1 MELPPWLWIILIG
14 ALVAASCSLVG
25 CFLVLRRM
33 AMLGDAI
40 SHAVLPGIAIA
51 FLVTKSRNSIFMLIG
66 ATVLGLV
73 TAFLV
78 QMLNKSGRVRGDAAI
93 GVTFTSLFAIGV
105 ILISQFAHNV
115 DLDLDCVLYGVI
127 EYTPLYTLAVG
138 DREWGPRA
146 FWQRLAVVAL
156 GG

>member
-1 MELPPWLWIILIG
+1 MDYLNRRVSRRVVRL
-14 ALVAASCSLVG
+14 CG

-51 FLVTKSRNSIFMLIG
+51 FLVTKSRQSIFMLIG

-78 QMLNKSGRVRGDAAI
+78 QALIAEAGACAAMRP
-93 GVTFTSLFAIGV
+93 SA
-105 ILISQFAHNV
+105 
-115 DLDLDCVLYGVI
+115 
-127 EYTPLYTLAVG
+127 
-138 DREWGPRA
+138 
-146 FWQRLAVVAL
+146 
-156 GG
+156 